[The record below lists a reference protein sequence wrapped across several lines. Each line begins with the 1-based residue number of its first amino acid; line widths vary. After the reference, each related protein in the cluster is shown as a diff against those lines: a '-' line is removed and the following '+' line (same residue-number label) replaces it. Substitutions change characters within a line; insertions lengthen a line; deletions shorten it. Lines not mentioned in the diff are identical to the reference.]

1 MSASVAQVLSSWI
14 RGAGLGR
21 GETLVRRSPLPFPS
35 EDLALTRG
43 RSATPRLLPAMRA
56 GECERRAGVATGT
69 DILRLVARHR
79 GSLHLRGRGRRIPAG
94 NHEET
99 QRPFTAPKPISPAP
113 DLLRGVIVLVVD
125 DERCWRV

>member
-43 RSATPRLLPAMRA
+43 RSATPRLLPAVRA
-56 GECERRAGVATGT
+56 GECVRRAGVATGAG
-69 DILRLVARHR
+69 ILRLVARDR
-79 GSLHLRGRGRRIPAG
+79 GSLHLCGFGCRMPAG
-94 NHEET
+94 DE
-99 QRPFTAPKPISPAP
+99 
-113 DLLRGVIVLVVD
+113 LVC
-125 DERCWRV
+125 RMPCSGPQPL

>member
-69 DILRLVARHR
+69 DILHLVARHR
-79 GSLHLRGRGRRIPAG
+79 GAVYLCPWRLQQAVHTRPHAWPGARNRKKTRPNLS
-94 NHEET
+94 
-99 QRPFTAPKPISPAP
+99 QRAI
-113 DLLRGVIVLVVD
+113 
-125 DERCWRV
+125 